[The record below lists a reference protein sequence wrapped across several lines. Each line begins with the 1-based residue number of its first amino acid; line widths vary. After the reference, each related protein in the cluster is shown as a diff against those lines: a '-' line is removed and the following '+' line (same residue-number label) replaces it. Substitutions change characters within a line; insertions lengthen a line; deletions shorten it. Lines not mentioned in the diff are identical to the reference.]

1 LLVVHPL
8 TVSARGAFDTS
19 TSILLALSPAGT
31 SSTSDKLS
39 KALEPFVK
47 WDNLYFAQIAVR
59 GYQHEQELAF
69 MPIWP
74 LFMRWSGMAVQKLRL
89 LLAIGSSTQSQ
100 PGSSQNDVLGINNVV
115 LGGVIVTNIVSV
127 LNVVAFQ
134 K

>member
-1 LLVVHPL
+1 
-8 TVSARGAFDTS
+8 
-19 TSILLALSPAGT
+19 
-31 SSTSDKLS
+31 
-39 KALEPFVK
+39 
-47 WDNLYFAQIAVR
+47 
-59 GYQHEQELAF
+59 
-69 MPIWP
+69 
-74 LFMRWSGMAVQKLRL
+74 MAVQKLRL

>member
-1 LLVVHPL
+1 VIHPL
-8 TVSARGAFDTS
+8 TVSPRGAFDTS

-69 MPIWP
+69 MPVWP
-74 LFMRWSGMAVQKLRL
+74 SVMRWSGIAVQKLRL
-89 LLAIGSSTQSQ
+89 LLAIGSTTQSQ
-100 PGSSQNDVLGINNVV
+100 YVSSQSGVLLGINDVV